1 MSGKPPDESEQLIDF
16 AQLVVQRLERL
27 SPDSTWA
34 RRSSGARGDLLR
46 WVERYKNGAPGGG
59 TGFERSDLDALSR
72 SIEFGFYLL
81 KRAAEEY

>member
-1 MSGKPPDESEQLIDF
+1 MPDETEQLIEF
-16 AQLVVQRLERL
+16 ARLVIQRLERL

-34 RRSSGARGDLLR
+34 RRSSGARGELLR
-46 WVERYKNGAPGGG
+46 WVEIYENCAPGGG
-59 TGFERSDLDALSR
+59 AVFDRKELEALSR